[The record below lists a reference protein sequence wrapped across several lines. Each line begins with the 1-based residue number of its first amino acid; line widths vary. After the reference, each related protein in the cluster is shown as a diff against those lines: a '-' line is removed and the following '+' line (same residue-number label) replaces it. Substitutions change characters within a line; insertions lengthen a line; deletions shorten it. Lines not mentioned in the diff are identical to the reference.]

1 MYWSGLHSFLE
12 FNDVQSSL
20 SMRCVKG
27 KKTNKQ
33 KTYTNAIL

>member
-20 SMRCVKG
+20 STRCVKE
-27 KKTNKQ
+27 KKQT